1 MNIIAGLLILFGLFV
16 LGKAGYEAFTGVEGA
31 WSTGLVGLF
40 FVGVGVFLANRKG
53 KPTPKP
59 PNPVKAFT
67 EAVVSNAPPEPKEAI
82 FSIIQTGDDDV
93 VDRVEGL
100 LDGFRGV
107 RTVVYETG
115 QWHSTPDREDLPEWN
130 ALRVYC
136 DAQEVDQVME
146 EVSQLI
152 KDKLGVEALNKLSI
166 QRYS

>member
-1 MNIIAGLLILFGLFV
+1 MDIIAGLLILFGLFV
-16 LGKAGYEAFTGVEGA
+16 LGRAGYEAFTGVEGA
-31 WSTGLVGLF
+31 WSTGIVGLF

-53 KPTPKP
+53 KPTPKL
-59 PNPVKAFT
+59 PNPVEAFT
-67 EAVVSNAPPEPKEAI
+67 EAVVSKSPPEPKEAI

-93 VDRVEGL
+93 VDRVESL

-107 RTVVYETG
+107 RAVVYETG
-115 QWHSTPDREDLPEWN
+115 QWHSTPDRDDLPEWT

-136 DAQEVDQVME
+136 DAKEADKVME
-146 EVSQLI
+146 DVSNHI